1 MAVRNIGLPALNI
14 WDTVLRRKA
23 VLTLYEDNTA
33 MIKLLNH
40 GYSPC
45 MRYLGRTHAVSIAA
59 MKEIIDLNE
68 VKVEYINTKKM
79 RADILTKGFN
89 SGPNW
94 DGARYM
100 IMTGKREEFDRYT
113 YPDVQ
118 NGDCQLRGKYQ

>member
-1 MAVRNIGLPALNI
+1 
-14 WDTVLRRKA
+14 
-23 VLTLYEDNTA
+23 

-68 VKVEYINTKKM
+68 VKVEYINTKRM

-89 SGPNW
+89 SGPIW

-100 IMTGKREEFDRYT
+100 IMTGKRDEII
-113 YPDVQ
+113 PCMSNDVQ
-118 NGDCQLRGKYQ
+118 NGGCYFREEH